1 MACRRWSVPW
11 LRQRPSSSSTSGL
24 GSAIPSARSPTS
36 FRRRQAP
43 TWRSRARKTNAPTR
57 SPMCASTLHGQEH
70 CWAGP
75 LATAF
80 PKGSHACCRW
90 RVEHCRHDWTCP
102 AVRHAMHVSP
112 FLPCL
117 RRPAGY
123 SPDRRHMKVP
133 SPLTDLWLFAAYTAA
148 SVIGLLL
155 LKHALPLVRADWQG
169 GSFLTAP
176 VLVLAVGACLYIASF
191 AVWLIILA
199 RHELS
204 AAYPTAIGLTLSFST
219 LAASVFL
226 GEPLSFLRIGGIILI
241 FIGIFFVTRF

>member
-1 MACRRWSVPW
+1 MIGRAPPCITQCMCHDSCLVGGGRRDI
-11 LRQRPSSSSTSGL
+11 LRIG
-24 GSAIPSARSPTS
+24 A
-36 FRRRQAP
+36 
-43 TWRSRARKTNAPTR
+43 
-57 SPMCASTLHGQEH
+57 
-70 CWAGP
+70 
-75 LATAF
+75 
-80 PKGSHACCRW
+80 
-90 RVEHCRHDWTCP
+90 
-102 AVRHAMHVSP
+102 
-112 FLPCL
+112 
-117 RRPAGY
+117 
-123 SPDRRHMKVP
+123 HMKVP

-204 AAYPTAIGLTLSFST
+204 AAYPTAIGLTLAFST